1 MLTETVQKEDVA
13 EKMEEL
19 ESAKPVEVQER
30 VKLIMTVQVQENAAK
45 ISSVS
50 RARAYRV
57 RVMTKL
63 AEATVVAME
72 EIVKLLLNAKADSVA
87 CT

>member
-1 MLTETVQKEDVA
+1 MK
-13 EKMEEL
+13 K
-19 ESAKPVEVQER
+19 QER

-50 RARAYRV
+50 RVSAHQ
-57 RVMTKL
+57 VMTKL
-63 AEATVVAME
+63 AEATVVATE
-72 EIVKLLLNAKADSVA
+72 EIVNLLLNAKADSVA

>member
-1 MLTETVQKEDVA
+1 MKKQ
-13 EKMEEL
+13 EL
-19 ESAKPVEVQER
+19 

-50 RARAYRV
+50 RVSAYQ
-57 RVMTKL
+57 VMTKL
-63 AEATVVAME
+63 AEATVVATE
-72 EIVKLLLNAKADSVA
+72 EIVNLLLNAKADSVA